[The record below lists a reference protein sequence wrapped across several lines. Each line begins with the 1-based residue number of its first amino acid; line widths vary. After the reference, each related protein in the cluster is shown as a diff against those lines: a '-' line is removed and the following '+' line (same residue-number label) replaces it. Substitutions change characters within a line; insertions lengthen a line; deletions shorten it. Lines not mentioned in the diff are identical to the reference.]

1 MKRSKILALLLMLLV
16 SIAVNAQNV
25 TASGI
30 VKDALGEPVVGAS
43 VVQNGNSGVGTIT
56 DIEGHFQLQVPK
68 NSQLKSL
75 TSVSFHKLLLLAIIL
90 LLP

>member
-30 VKDALGEPVVGAS
+30 VKDGLSHYSWGFNNYAY
-43 VVQNGNSGVGTIT
+43 NFIT
-56 DIEGHFQLQVPK
+56 L
-68 NSQLKSL
+68 
-75 TSVSFHKLLLLAIIL
+75 
-90 LLP
+90 